1 MGARR
6 THRKSRNGCPECKR
20 RRLKCD
26 ERYPCTNCVKHAI
39 QCSYIEQDVSTP
51 SATPATQP
59 DSLHTGRHSPSIPR
73 SYPATPGYASAPPEN
88 RSDLL
93 HFLTDSP
100 NEIQTL
106 ETDDWAS
113 DLELMHHYCT
123 VTCNT
128 LTVREDARH
137 VWRVVL
143 PIEGYS
149 NKYLMH
155 GILALSALHRAH
167 LYPRW
172 RDKYI
177 KATAYH
183 QAAGLK
189 QFRELIASPIDP
201 DNWQPVFCFSSMIMV
216 YVCASPVRI
225 GERWPAPILNMAE
238 LFSVV
243 KGMQSIMEPW
253 LHSLKK
259 TQLAP
264 LVNSVH
270 LESDLILSPAMM
282 RQSLLPPGTHE
293 HLSLLHNF
301 VNDYPFP
308 ESEEN
313 PETPDGQPM
322 PDHRDDYKKALA
334 FFGNSLRQIDLAGP
348 HIEIGMVLMWAY
360 SLSNRF
366 RDDLEAYRPPALVLL
381 SYWCVLLHLVDHSW
395 YINGASRELL
405 GDIEEKLHP
414 AFKDWLTW
422 PKQEVFGHR

>member
-1 MGARR
+1 MGPRR
-6 THRKSRNGCPECKR
+6 THTKSRNGCPECKK

-26 ERYPCTNCVKHAI
+26 ERFPCTNCIKHAI
-39 QCSYIEQDVSTP
+39 QCSYLEREASTP
-51 SATPATQP
+51 ASTPATQP
-59 DSLHTGRHSPSIPR
+59 DSLQTSRASPLIPK
-73 SYPATPGYASAPPEN
+73 SYPKTPASAVAPPES

-93 HFLTDSP
+93 HFLAESP
-100 NEIQTL
+100 NEIPTFD
-106 ETDDWAS
+106 TDDWAS
-113 DLELMHHYCT
+113 DLELMHHYST

-128 LTVREDARH
+128 LTIREDARH

-149 NKYLMH
+149 NRYLMH

-167 LYPRW
+167 LYPAQ

-201 DNWQPVFCFSSMIMV
+201 SNWQPVFCFSSMIMV

-253 LHSLKK
+253 LHSLRK

-264 LVNSVH
+264 LVNSVY
-270 LESDLILSPAMM
+270 LESEPLIASPAMM
-282 RQSLLPPGTHE
+282 QQSLLPAGTRE
-293 HLSLLHNF
+293 HLSLLHKF
-301 VNDYPFP
+301 VDEYPFT
-308 ESEEN
+308 ESEDD
-313 PETPDGQPM
+313 PHTPDGSLNTN
-322 PDHRDDYKKALA
+322 HRTDYKKALQY
-334 FFGNSLRQIDLAGP
+334 FENSTRQIDLAGP
-348 HIEIGMVLMWAY
+348 HVEIGMVLMWAY
-360 SLSNRF
+360 SLSTRF
-366 RDDLEAYRPPALVLL
+366 RHDLEAYWSPALVLL
-381 SYWCVLLHLVDHSW
+381 AYWCVLLHLVEHSW
-395 YINGASRELL
+395 FINGASRELL
-405 GDIEEKLHP
+405 EDIEKKIHP
-414 AFKDWLTW
+414 AFKDWLAW
-422 PKQEVFGHR
+422 PKLCVFGK

>member
-1 MGARR
+1 MGPRR

-26 ERYPCTNCVKHAI
+26 ERYPCTNCSKHAI
-39 QCSYIEQDVSTP
+39 QCTFVERDASTP
-51 SATPATQP
+51 IMTPATQP
-59 DSLHTGRHSPSIPR
+59 ESSFGPSPLPLQ
-73 SYPATPGYASAPPEN
+73 SYPVTPGSAVAAPE
-88 RSDLL
+88 
-93 HFLTDSP
+93 TDSP
-100 NEIQTL
+100 NEMPNVD
-106 ETDDWAS
+106 TDDWAS

-123 VTCNT
+123 VTCTT

-167 LYPRW
+167 LYPAQRE
-172 RDKYI
+172 KYI

-201 DNWQPVFCFSSMIMV
+201 SNWQPVFCFSSMIMV

-253 LHSLKK
+253 LHSLRK

-264 LVNSVH
+264 LVNSVY
-270 LESDLILSPAMM
+270 LESEMLIPSPAAMQ
-282 RQSLLPPGTHE
+282 QSLLPPGAHE
-293 HLSLLHNF
+293 HLSLLHKF
-301 VNDYPFP
+301 VDEYPFP
-308 ESEEN
+308 ESQESSD
-313 PETPDGQPM
+313 TADGPPV
-322 PDHRDDYKKALA
+322 PDHRADYKNALKY
-334 FFGNSLRQIDLAGP
+334 FENSTRQIDLAGP
-348 HIEIGMVLMWAY
+348 HVEIGMVLMWAY
-360 SLSNRF
+360 SLSKRF
-366 RDDLEAYRPPALVLL
+366 RGDLEAYRPPALVLL
-381 SYWCVLLHLVDHSW
+381 AYWCMLLHLVEHSW
-395 YINGASRELL
+395 FINGASRELL
-405 GDIEEKLHP
+405 QDIEDKIHP
-414 AFKDWLTW
+414 AFKDWLVW
-422 PKQEVFGHR
+422 PKRWVFGP

>member
-1 MGARR
+1 M
-6 THRKSRNGCPECKR
+6 
-20 RRLKCD
+20 
-26 ERYPCTNCVKHAI
+26 
-39 QCSYIEQDVSTP
+39 
-51 SATPATQP
+51 TPATQP
-59 DSLHTGRHSPSIPR
+59 ESSFGPSPLPLQ
-73 SYPATPGYASAPPEN
+73 SYPATPGSAVAAPES

-93 HFLTDSP
+93 HFLADSP
-100 NEIQTL
+100 NEMPNVD
-106 ETDDWAS
+106 TDDWAS

-123 VTCNT
+123 VTCTT

-167 LYPRW
+167 LYPAQRE
-172 RDKYI
+172 KYI

-201 DNWQPVFCFSSMIMV
+201 SNWQPVFCFSSMIMV

-253 LHSLKK
+253 LHSLRK

-264 LVNSVH
+264 LVNSVY
-270 LESDLILSPAMM
+270 LESEMLIP
-282 RQSLLPPGTHE
+282 R
-293 HLSLLHNF
+293 
-301 VNDYPFP
+301 
-308 ESEEN
+308 
-313 PETPDGQPM
+313 
-322 PDHRDDYKKALA
+322 
-334 FFGNSLRQIDLAGP
+334 
-348 HIEIGMVLMWAY
+348 
-360 SLSNRF
+360 
-366 RDDLEAYRPPALVLL
+366 
-381 SYWCVLLHLVDHSW
+381 
-395 YINGASRELL
+395 
-405 GDIEEKLHP
+405 
-414 AFKDWLTW
+414 
-422 PKQEVFGHR
+422 